1 MPKKKYART
10 SPKKKAT
17 ARIRKNKPGAGRPH
31 VSVDEATVARLA
43 FAGCKNSEIAFV
55 VGCDDQTLKNNYSRI
70 LDKKRAERKAAI
82 RAKQTERALAGDTT
96 LLIWLGKVELEQVD
110 KQVQDVPGVEKA
122 IYELSEKFLPVM
134 KAEKKSTG
142 RGHDPK

>member
-1 MPKKKYART
+1 MPKKRPGPPVKTPRKPA
-10 SPKKKAT
+10 
-17 ARIRKNKPGAGRPH
+17 RKNRPGAGRPPIKL
-31 VSVDEATVARLA
+31 DEERIGRLA
-43 FAGCKNSEIAFV
+43 FSGCKNSEIAHV

-122 IYELSEKFLPVM
+122 LYEISEKFLPQT
-134 KAEKKSTG
+134 K
-142 RGHDPK
+142 RGHAKK